1 MPLIPDN
8 NLSTLKKLEAAR
20 RQLVANESE
29 LTVTRN
35 RQLQNRLKRTI
46 KFLRRRI
53 RKLEAACAAAET
65 PPENSFFSK
74 WWHANVKRR

>member
-8 NLSTLKKLEAAR
+8 NLSTLEKLDAAR
-20 RQLVANESE
+20 RQLVANENE
-29 LTVTRN
+29 LKVTYTRH
-35 RQLQNRLKRTI
+35 LQNKLKRTI

-53 RKLEAACAAAET
+53 RKLEAACAEAET

-74 WWHANVKRR
+74 WWHANVKRK